1 MHLANLKKRKGLSA
15 TGVVGVA
22 CSDHEMWRPNGL
34 GDLQVGERYVFFY
47 LHTVLKPEPVT
58 VW

>member
-15 TGVVGVA
+15 TGIVGVA

-34 GDLQVGERYVFFY
+34 GDLQVGERYAT
-47 LHTVLKPEPVT
+47 LLG
-58 VW
+58 

>member
-34 GDLQVGERYVFFY
+34 GDLQVGERYVLSLFVRSF
-47 LHTVLKPEPVT
+47 ED
-58 VW
+58 